1 MAVVITPPE
10 NRLAM
15 AKKPPNKLDAEVAG
29 RVNEERKKGW
39 NSEWAYDG
47 RWKVRKLTL
56 VMLLDGNM
64 LLAIPNAFSKA
75 RFWRTKTQQT
85 QALKK

>member
-1 MAVVITPPE
+1 MAVVITPAE

-15 AKKPPNKLDAEVAG
+15 AKRPPNKLDAEVAE
-29 RVNEERKKGW
+29 RVNEERKRGW
-39 NSEWAYDG
+39 NSEWAYD
-47 RWKVRKLTL
+47 RRPDYSETYSFHV
-56 VMLLDGNM
+56 LDG
-64 LLAIPNAFSKA
+64 LLAIPYAFSMA